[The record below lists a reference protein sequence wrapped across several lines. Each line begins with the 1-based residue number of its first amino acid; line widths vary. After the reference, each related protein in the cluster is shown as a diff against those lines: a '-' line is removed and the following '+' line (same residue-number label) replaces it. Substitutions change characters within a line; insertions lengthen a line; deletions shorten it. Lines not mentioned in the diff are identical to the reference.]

1 MLCLFCT
8 CRNPGNR
15 TSLQE
20 LETHCRLKPKCCVVT
35 KKGLANRNL
44 GGCLICFCLLML
56 HQRNNFRS
64 LENRG
69 RKCCNNVGICSERF
83 DCWCWGIH
91 RAVLLA
97 IISHGWCKVSTVS
110 RLGPGVWVYIKCL
123 CSFLNP
129 KAHHSLQA
137 LVLRPGSQGV

>member
-1 MLCLFCT
+1 MNFQRTGSVFVFYFIAKPNLVTDYYTNLQSIMLCLFCT

-56 HQRNNFRS
+56 HQRNNFQS

-69 RKCCNNVGICSERF
+69 RKCCNNVGICSE
-83 DCWCWGIH
+83 
-91 RAVLLA
+91 
-97 IISHGWCKVSTVS
+97 IISLIV
-110 RLGPGVWVYIKCL
+110 GVGEFIELYC
-123 CSFLNP
+123 
-129 KAHHSLQA
+129 
-137 LVLRPGSQGV
+137 